1 MWIFSYL
8 VLFKVENYLML
19 SEYEQN
25 LSKEN
30 DSECYSDSR
39 SGSQG
44 DCHRGCVLDGHHD
57 CALDCQEVD
66 SWRRKRWSQIK
77 CNNNT
82 MNCDKRRKKS
92 KPKILK
98 HYLKNN
104 LSRGE
109 MATIDEDSL

>member
-1 MWIFSYL
+1 MWTFSYL

-30 DSECYSDSR
+30 DSEYYSDSR

-44 DCHRGCVLDGHHD
+44 DGHHGCVLDGHHD